1 MFKMLLEIL
10 PSSVNLLRN
19 RISFWTQYAVQNNA
33 TNLKNITESDCRFRR
48 FWDRLDDIARQGVR
62 IINVK
67 LSENQ
72 ARVCKAIHEKI
83 VDRYKCANN
92 KFVIYFLRK
101 YVRSVTDGLP
111 LATAYVPERKEI
123 EHKQEGMLSIVRELI
138 LKKLRI
144 LQTTRVIRETEFLL
158 SENPRWTED
167 QPEPLRQKRL
177 TSTASNEMSMESRHG
192 D

>member
-1 MFKMLLEIL
+1 M
-10 PSSVNLLRN
+10 
-19 RISFWTQYAVQNNA
+19 
-33 TNLKNITESDCRFRR
+33 
-48 FWDRLDDIARQGVR
+48 R

-158 SENPRWTED
+158 SENPR
-167 QPEPLRQKRL
+167 
-177 TSTASNEMSMESRHG
+177 
-192 D
+192 